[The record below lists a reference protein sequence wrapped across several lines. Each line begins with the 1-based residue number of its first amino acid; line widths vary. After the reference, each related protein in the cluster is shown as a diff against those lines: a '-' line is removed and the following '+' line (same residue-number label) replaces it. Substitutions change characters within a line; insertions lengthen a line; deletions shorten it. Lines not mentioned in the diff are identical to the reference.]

1 MTTSKQQKIRIG
13 MFALATG
20 ILLGVVL
27 VVFAGLHLWQ
37 DRARYYVEVTD
48 SVYGLEAGADVHLN
62 GIRVGKVGDIA
73 LSPTDLGTVRV
84 AIDIDEDTPVRT
96 DTRAILQFAGIT
108 GLKVIDLRGGS
119 LAAAR
124 LPPGGVIPLGETTL
138 DRLEKRAIAMVE
150 ESTELMKRANA
161 IVERTE
167 QIVANMTEITD
178 PEAMT
183 AIIAQT
189 RVTAHNLAQAS
200 GALRGLIDENRAGLK
215 SSIAAIEL
223 AAKRASEVVDGNQVR
238 AAVADL
244 RQASRSFKELAREV
258 RQKPSRLFFGN
269 SAPDRK
275 LP

>member
-27 VVFAGLHLWQ
+27 VVFAGIHFWQ
-37 DRARYYVEVTD
+37 DRARYYVDVTD
-48 SVYGLEAGADVHLN
+48 SVYGLETGADVHLN

-84 AIDIDEDTPVRT
+84 AIDVDEDTPVRT

-138 DRLEKRAIAMVE
+138 DRLEKRAIAMVD

-178 PEAMT
+178 PEAMS

-200 GALRGLIDENRAGLK
+200 SALRGLIDENRAGLK

-258 RQKPSRLFFGN
+258 RQKPSRLFFG
-269 SAPDRK
+269 SPAPDRK